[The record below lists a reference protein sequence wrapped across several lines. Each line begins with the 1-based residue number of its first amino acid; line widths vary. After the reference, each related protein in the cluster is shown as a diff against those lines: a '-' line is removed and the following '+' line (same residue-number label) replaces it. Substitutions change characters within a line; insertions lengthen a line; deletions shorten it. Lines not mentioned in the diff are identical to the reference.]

1 MRLKL
6 TTMTLGVIVF
16 AGLAVAALDVVRLA
30 WTPKKGTSAKYAV
43 RKAYE
48 TEFSTITYE
57 FNSVVSV
64 EAIEDGKVVLAI
76 DNSSPTVSS
85 DGPTGCDIQV
95 YIPTVRATYS
105 RRGEYLSTETLNS
118 NSAGP
123 GQMTASQVA
132 RFGHMNALVLPGKP
146 IKKGDSWVHALNS
159 DSNTGVLAAKGTY
172 KYLGTERIDKWSTYK
187 ISFQYEE
194 SGGEEWQRMSAT
206 GTKWIST
213 EDGSVVQ
220 EKVIIINAQI
230 AVHSVPMEIE
240 RRKIN

>member
-6 TTMTLGVIVF
+6 TTVSLGVIVF
-16 AGLAVAALDVVRLA
+16 AAIAFASLDVVRLA
-30 WTPKKGTSAKYAV
+30 WTPKKGTTTKYTV

-48 TEFSTITYE
+48 TEFAEITYE
-57 FNSVVSV
+57 FTSEVRL

-76 DNSSPTVSS
+76 ENSSPTVTS
-85 DGPTGCDIQV
+85 DGPTGCAIQV

-105 RRGEYLSTETLNS
+105 RQGEYLSTEELHS
-118 NSAGP
+118 SSAGH
-123 GQMTASQVA
+123 GQMTASQVV
-132 RFGHMNALVLPGKP
+132 RFGHMNALVFPDKP

-159 DSNTGVLAAKGTY
+159 DSNTGALAAEGTY
-172 KYLGTERIDKWSTYK
+172 KYLGTERIDKWSTHK

-194 SGGEEWQRMSAT
+194 TGGEEWQRMSAT

-220 EKVIIINAQI
+220 EQVTITNAQI
-230 AVHSVPMEIE
+230 DVHSVPLEIE
-240 RRKIN
+240 RRRID